1 MSYLLDA
8 LKKAESERSAKD
20 IESGDISHVIV
31 QKPSNLPVWLVVLMA
46 SLLLIT
52 IWKLSVSSAVITNHE
67 NKSTETTSGE
77 TIGADDL
84 EFLLKNEVV
93 VATHKDSDSFELVGF
108 IPVAPTQIKTPEL
121 DTYKL
126 KAGEVLIAPG
136 SSESLFK
143 PEQTS
148 NDDTDQINSRELNS
162 STEVNK
168 LKVKQLAE
176 LTKYQLNKIP
186 SLSLQSHLYS
196 SVAEY
201 SSVVINGSNYSEGD
215 FINSEIIIKKINVD
229 GIVISLGELLIE
241 LPKGISWVSQNNAK

>member
-20 IESGDISHVIV
+20 IESGDISPVIV
-31 QKPSNLPVWLVVLMA
+31 QKPSNLPVWLVVLMT

-52 IWKLSVSSAVITNHE
+52 IWKLSFSSAGITNHE
-67 NKSTETTSGE
+67 NKSTETISAE
-77 TIGADDL
+77 TIGAGDH
-84 EFLLKNEVV
+84 EFSSKNEVV
-93 VATHKDSDSFELVGF
+93 VATHRDSDSFESVGF
-108 IPVAPTQIKTPEL
+108 IPVAPAQIKTPEL

-136 SSESLFK
+136 SSEPLFV

-148 NDDTDQINSRELNS
+148 NDDTDQINNRELNS
-162 STEVNK
+162 STEVNTF
-168 LKVKQLAE
+168 KVKQLAE

>member
-1 MSYLLDA
+1 
-8 LKKAESERSAKD
+8 
-20 IESGDISHVIV
+20 
-31 QKPSNLPVWLVVLMA
+31 MA
-46 SLLLIT
+46 P
-52 IWKLSVSSAVITNHE
+52 A
-67 NKSTETTSGE
+67 
-77 TIGADDL
+77 
-84 EFLLKNEVV
+84 
-93 VATHKDSDSFELVGF
+93 
-108 IPVAPTQIKTPEL
+108 QIKTPEL

-136 SSESLFK
+136 SSEPLFE

-148 NDDTDQINSRELNS
+148 NDDTDQINNRELNS
-162 STEVNK
+162 STEVNT